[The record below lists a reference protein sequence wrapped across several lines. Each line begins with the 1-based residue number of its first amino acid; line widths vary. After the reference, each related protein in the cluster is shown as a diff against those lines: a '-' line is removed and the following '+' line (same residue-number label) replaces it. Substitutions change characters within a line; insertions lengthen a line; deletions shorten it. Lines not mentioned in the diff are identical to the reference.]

1 MAIGVKTGANDR
13 EADQVAA
20 VRTVILLLAM
30 ACECVIIASN
40 IHKW

>member
-13 EADQVAA
+13 EADQVAML
-20 VRTVILLLAM
+20 RTVILLLAM
-30 ACECVIIASN
+30 VCECVIIASN